1 VGHLRASGYAVRTE
15 DLDDLRPIKR
25 KLGVPEALQS
35 CHTAVVEGYVIEGH
49 VPADVIDRLLRE
61 RPAVAGLAV
70 PGMPVGSPGMEAP
83 GQPAERYEVMAF
95 DRQGRATVYASR

>member
-1 VGHLRASGYAVRTE
+1 MGHLRVGGYAVRTE
-15 DLDDLRPIKR
+15 DLDDLAPIKR
-25 KLGVPEALQS
+25 KLGVPSSLQS
-35 CHTAVVEGYVIEGH
+35 CHTAVVEAYVIEGH

-70 PGMPVGSPGMEAP
+70 PGMPVGSPGMESP
-83 GQPAERYEVMAF
+83 GQRAERYDVMAF

>member
-1 VGHLRASGYAVRTE
+1 MTTR
-15 DLDDLRPIKR
+15 DLDDLVPVKR
-25 KLGVPEALQS
+25 KLGVPEALES
-35 CHTAVVEGYVIEGH
+35 CHTAVVEQYVIEGH

-70 PGMPVGSPGMEAP
+70 PGMPIGAPGMEAP
-83 GQPAERYEVMAF
+83 GRKSERYDVMAF